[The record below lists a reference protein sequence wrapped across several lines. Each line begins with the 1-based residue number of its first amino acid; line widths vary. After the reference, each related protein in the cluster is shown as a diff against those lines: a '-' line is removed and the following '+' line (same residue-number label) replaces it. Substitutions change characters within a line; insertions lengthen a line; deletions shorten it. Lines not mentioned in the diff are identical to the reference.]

1 MNVTVEDA
9 LNMMEAGYRLE
20 ISGGT
25 IGNFVPEG
33 KEIAPLETL
42 ASSGA
47 IQ

>member
-25 IGNFVPEG
+25 IGSFVPEE
-33 KEIAPLETL
+33 KEIAPSETL
-42 ASSGA
+42 ESSGA
-47 IQ
+47 I